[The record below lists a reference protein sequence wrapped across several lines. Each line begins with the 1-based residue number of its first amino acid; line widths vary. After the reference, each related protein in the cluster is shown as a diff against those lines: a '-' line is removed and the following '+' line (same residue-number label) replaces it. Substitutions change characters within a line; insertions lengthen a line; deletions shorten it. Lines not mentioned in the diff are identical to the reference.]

1 MGCRGPRPPYV
12 SRVTPEHRA
21 TVVHDDFAAFIIT
34 PPLKGL
40 GGTAELVRNLVRH
53 DPEVLDM
60 LDQALQRK
68 HGGDHSSEKSKF
80 DNGQLAP
87 GNSEAAAR
95 RLHSQRF
102 DLHKKVLKGDLS
114 AHRASVVAGFRH
126 PTLTVRAD
134 DIESAV
140 AVLLKHYTREQ
151 LLRALNSHLGHRRA
165 GQRTDTTATSGGN
178 ATDGQVKHPHSCLG
192 CVFSLFTSNAGFTP
206 SALVRSDSRTRSC
219 CATAARM
226 PMMAGPKTPS
236 KSTYVAPKPMPD
248 LPCGSPIETLVDP

>member
-1 MGCRGPRPPYV
+1 LCTTI
-12 SRVTPEHRA
+12 SLL
-21 TVVHDDFAAFIIT
+21 FIIT

-40 GGTAELVRNLVRH
+40 GGTAELVRNPVRH

-87 GNSEAAAR
+87 PGNSEAAAR
-95 RLHSQRF
+95 RLRSQRF

-114 AHRASVVAGFRH
+114 AHRASVVAGFCH

-178 ATDGQVKHPHSCLG
+178 AIDGQVKHPHSCLG
-192 CVFSLFTSNAGFTP
+192 CVFNLFTSNAGFTP
-206 SALVRSDSRTRSC
+206 SALVRPDSRTRSC
-219 CATAARM
+219 CATAAQD
-226 PMMAGPKTPS
+226 ADDGGS
-236 KSTYVAPKPMPD
+236 KNSQQ
-248 LPCGSPIETLVDP
+248 VDVRCSQAYA